1 MHEFPPGEFLMEP
14 GFMHFNTGTTGA
26 SPRAVVEAVADAMR
40 RFETNPPQQA
50 YRATGGTLLEEAEAA
65 RARIAAFLGATPGE
79 LLLTHGTSN
88 AMNTIA
94 QSLELQ
100 PGDRVLTTSLEHEGG
115 VLCWRWLAERRGIVL
130 DVVHLE
136 PEDLDPRVILDKVA
150 AAIRPR
156 TRVLSVSHVLAWT
169 GLVMPIAELCALAR
183 ERGLLSVIDGA
194 QAVGQIA
201 VDVAALGCDAYAGS
215 GHKWLLGPK
224 GTGMLAI
231 RADAAQRIAPVPWMQ
246 GKRRLN
252 VDAMGIFPLPQVI
265 GLGVAVAH
273 VEGDGLARV
282 AAHGMS
288 LRNRLHAEL
297 ATLPGAQVVGP
308 PPGPQACGLV
318 ACRFPAAV
326 DVNGVRAR
334 LLARHRIA
342 IRAIDPRV
350 FHGLRISTHVYNDDA
365 QVDALVDALRRE
377 LPGSD

>member
-1 MHEFPPGEFLMEP
+1 MQGFPPGEFLMEP

-26 SPRAVVEAVADAMR
+26 SPRAVIEATVEAMR
-40 RFETNPPQQA
+40 RFESNPPSQA
-50 YRATGGTLLEEAEAA
+50 YRAAGGTLLQEAETA
-65 RARIAAFLGATPGE
+65 RARIAAFLGATPDE

-115 VLCWRWLAERRGIVL
+115 LLCWRWLAERRGIEL
-130 DVVHLE
+130 DVVPLD
-136 PEDLDPRVILDKVA
+136 PDDIDPRVILDKVA
-150 AAIRPR
+150 AAITSR

-183 ERGLLSVIDGA
+183 ERGVLSVIDGA
-194 QAVGQIA
+194 QAVGQIP

-224 GTGMLAI
+224 GTGMLVI
-231 RADAAQRIAPVPWMQ
+231 RADASQRIAPIPWMQ

-265 GLGVAVAH
+265 GLGAAVAR
-273 VEGDGLARV
+273 VEGEGLAVV
-282 AAHGMS
+282 AAHGQR

-308 PPGPQACGLV
+308 TPGPLACGLV
-318 ACRFPAAV
+318 ACRLPAAV
-326 DVNGVRAR
+326 DVNAVRAH
-334 LLARHRIA
+334 LLAREGIA
-342 IRAIDPRV
+342 IRAIDPKV
-350 FHGLRISTHVYNDDA
+350 FHGIRISTHVYNDDA
-365 QVDALVDALRRE
+365 QVDALLAALRRE
-377 LPGSD
+377 IGGA